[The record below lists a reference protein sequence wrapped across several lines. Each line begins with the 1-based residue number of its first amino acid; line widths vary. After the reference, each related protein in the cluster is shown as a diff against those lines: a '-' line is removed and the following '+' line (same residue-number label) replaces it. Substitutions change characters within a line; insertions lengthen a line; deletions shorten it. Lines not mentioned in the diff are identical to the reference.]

1 MSLSINPQQYTKIS
15 SSSLL
20 SAASNSGG
28 SLQSQNFTSLKT
40 GLDNTVNRLGGGVGT
55 PLNGATAGAANLGTA
70 LNGAGSSVQSI
81 VSSAGDVAG
90 AVANAAATIGAGA
103 NALGI
108 GGSIGGI
115 AGSIA
120 SAAGQLNNVLSLF
133 RAKSLPAAGELFQ
146 KQGATV
152 QVMPA
157 PENDWRV
164 RINCNFGLFGQSF
177 SRLEN
182 TQGFVWPF
190 TPKVSIATRANY
202 TAIDPTHSN
211 YPFQAYKSS
220 AVEDITIGGEFS
232 CETEEDAA
240 YWIEGTTFFKTA
252 TKMFFGNS
260 QYSGNPP
267 IVCQL
272 SGYGPGILNQIP
284 VVIKSFQID
293 LNDDINYIKVNAG
306 VQKFNTGPT
315 WVPIL
320 STISVTV
327 SPIYNRT
334 LLRKF
339 SLQDYADGKAI
350 GYI

>member
-1 MSLSINPQQYTKIS
+1 MSLSINPQQFTRVPG
-15 SSSLL
+15 SSLL
-20 SAASNSGG
+20 GAASNSAG
-28 SLQSQNFTSLKT
+28 SLTSQNFTSLK
-40 GLDNTVNRLGGGVGT
+40 GNLNNTVDRLSGAVGT
-55 PLNGATAGAANLGTA
+55 SLNGATAGTTNLGTA
-70 LNGAGSSVQSI
+70 LGGAGNPVQSL
-81 VSSAGDVAG
+81 VNQVGGVAG
-90 AVANAAATIGAGA
+90 AVANAAATIGASA

-120 SAAGQLNNVLSLF
+120 SAAGQLNNVLSIF
-133 RAKSLPAAGELFQ
+133 RAKNLPAAGELFQ
-146 KQGATV
+146 KQGSTIQLMAS
-152 QVMPA
+152 

-182 TQGFVWPF
+182 TGGFVWPF
-190 TPKVSIATRANY
+190 VPKVSIATRANY
-202 TAIDPTHSN
+202 TVIDPTHSN

-220 AVEDITIGGEFS
+220 AIEDINIAGEFS

-267 IVCQL
+267 VVCQL

-293 LNDDINYIKVNAG
+293 LDDSVNYIKVNKG
-306 VQKFNTGPT
+306 VQRFNTAPT

-339 SLQDYADGKAI
+339 SLQDYADGKAL